1 MKTTI
6 KALDNNNEMYSEVTT
21 KKAIHLTMPWIR
33 TYMSWITSRPEDK
46 VRIDI
51 EWTVGS
57 THMEITNSDK
67 WYLTY
72 VEDEF
77 FCDTALEFDNR
88 SELHRFVRDILKN
101 LEQTEK
107 AERALRKEWA

>member
-6 KALDNNNEMYSEVTT
+6 KALDNKNEMYAEVMTD
-21 KKAIHLTMPWIR
+21 KAVHLVMPWVR
-33 TYMSWITSRPEDK
+33 TYMGWITTRPEDK

-51 EWTVGS
+51 ECSFGN

-88 SELHRFVRDILKN
+88 SELRRFVRDILKN
-101 LEQTEK
+101 LEQTDK
-107 AERALRKEWA
+107 AERAWA

>member
-6 KALDNNNEMYSEVTT
+6 SALKNNEVYADTTT

-33 TYMSWITSRPEDK
+33 TYLRWIESCPEDK
-46 VRIDI
+46 VRIDV
-51 EWTVGS
+51 EWTIGS
-57 THMEITNSDK
+57 THMEITYSDK

-77 FCDTALEFDNR
+77 FCDTALEFDTKG
-88 SELHRFVRDILKN
+88 ELHNFIKDILKN

-107 AERALRKEWA
+107 AERVLRREWA

>member
-6 KALDNNNEMYSEVTT
+6 KALNSNNEMYSEVTT
-21 KKAIHLTMPWIR
+21 KKAINLIMPWVR
-33 TYMSWITSRPEDK
+33 TYMGWITSRPEDK

-51 EWTVGS
+51 ECSFGN

-72 VEDEF
+72 VEDEV

-88 SELHRFVRDILKN
+88 SELRRFVKDILKN
-101 LEQTEK
+101 LEQADKAEK
-107 AERALRKEWA
+107 AWA

>member
-6 KALDNNNEMYSEVTT
+6 KAIDNNNEMYAEVTT
-21 KKAIHLTMPWIR
+21 KKAINLIMPWVR

-51 EWTVGS
+51 ECSFGS
-57 THMEITNSDK
+57 THMEITNGDK

-72 VEDEF
+72 VEDEV

-88 SELHRFVRDILKN
+88 SELRRFVRDILKN
-101 LEQTEK
+101 LEQTDK
-107 AERALRKEWA
+107 AERAWA